1 MGPIAYTIAVPKRV
15 ILAVIAP
22 LVAAPRLQARS
33 DTHALR
39 RGDAPAMLDRLPT
52 RGIPLPAVSEGLD
65 PIPSAATAAAPS
77 TAGAELAASGDTTLL
92 VLPWPAA
99 VSAAGGAEAARE
111 AVPEPNAP
119 AAAGGRGGVLPLVDA
134 PAAAAVS
141 RQPENG
147 HRRQLLAAAAA
158 CKDTHTR

>member
-1 MGPIAYTIAVPKRV
+1 MPKQV
-15 ILAVIAP
+15 LLAVIPP
-22 LVAAPRLQARS
+22 LVATPRLQAHS

-39 RGDAPAMLDRLPT
+39 RGDAPDMLDRLPT
-52 RGIPLPAVSEGLD
+52 RGIPLPAGSEGLD
-65 PIPSAATAAAPS
+65 PIPSAAAATAAAPS
-77 TAGAELAASGDTTLL
+77 RAEADAELAASGDTTLL

-158 CKDTHTR
+158 CKDDTPKDD